1 MCRTSNE
8 KELILDLKLQSTSKL
23 NGVDSKD
30 NVVMMI
36 IEATGNNGNLWT
48 WQDATKSLKGKSD
61 Y

>member
-36 IEATGNNGNLWT
+36 IEATGNNGNL
-48 WQDATKSLKGKSD
+48 
-61 Y
+61 